1 MAHTIPP
8 SKEARSVFERLG
20 YAVSGDGAE
29 FVAERKWR
37 SVRVRTLCSEDA
49 QRAESFTAEYTGLQC
64 LVTWKECVDD
74 LRQRLPDGA
83 PEDEWAIIGIDDDG
97 NHEVHHAA

>member
-8 SKEARSVFERLG
+8 SQEARSVFERLG
-20 YAVSGDGAE
+20 YAISGDGPE

-49 QRAESFTAEYTGLQC
+49 RRADSLAGEYTGMQC
-64 LVTWKECVDD
+64 LVTWMECVDD
-74 LRQRLPDGA
+74 LRDRLLERSPDG
-83 PEDEWAIIGIDDDG
+83 EWAIIGVDDEG
-97 NHEVHHAA
+97 NHEVHHTV

>member
-20 YAVSGDGAE
+20 YAVSGDGPE

-37 SVRVRTLCSEDA
+37 SVRVRTLCSDDA
-49 QRAESFTAEYTGLQC
+49 RWADQFRTEETEMQC
-64 LVTWKECVDD
+64 LVTWMEYAEEVRD
-74 LRQRLPDGA
+74 RLLERAPDG
-83 PEDEWAIIGIDDDG
+83 EWAIIGVDDDG
-97 NHEVHHAA
+97 NHVVHQAV

>member
-8 SKEARSVFERLG
+8 SEEARSVFERLG
-20 YAVSGDGAE
+20 YAVSGDGPE

-49 QRAESFTAEYTGLQC
+49 RRASLASEYSGLEC
-64 LVTWKECVDD
+64 LVTWMECVDD
-74 LRQRLPDGA
+74 VRERLPERPDG
-83 PEDEWAIIGIDDDG
+83 EWAIIGVDDEG
-97 NHEVHHAA
+97 NHEVHHAV